1 MPGPDARQWRIG
13 AVALA
18 TVALALAAH
27 VLAGGG
33 AMPSLP
39 VLGALLLVLDLSA
52 TVVGR
57 RPRGPLETGI
67 ALAFTQTVLH
77 VAFTASTAS
86 VDPAGHLHVHSHLT
100 APMLAG
106 HAAAALVLG
115 ALISHGERLL
125 LRALRRLLPVAAV
138 HPFHAPAR
146 FAPRPVPVAR
156 DARVRVATS
165 VSDLSRRGPPVPATA
180 TA

>member
-1 MPGPDARQWRIG
+1 MPGPDARRLRIG
-13 AVALA
+13 AVAVA
-18 TVALALAAH
+18 TVALTLAAH
-27 VLAGGG
+27 VLAGGA

-39 VLGALLLVLDLSA
+39 VLGILVLVVDLSA

-86 VDPAGHLHVHSHLT
+86 VDAAGHLHVHSHLT
-100 APMLAG
+100 SPMLAG

-115 ALISHGERLL
+115 AVISHGERLL
-125 LRALRRLLPVAAV
+125 RRALRRLLPVVALR
-138 HPFHAPAR
+138 PFRAPVR
-146 FAPRPVPVAR
+146 FAPHPVRVER
-156 DARVRVATS
+156 EARVRVATS
-165 VSDLSRRGPPVPATA
+165 FSDLSRRGPPAAAPATA
-180 TA
+180 